1 MEVRQLRYFVT
12 VAEHGHFGRATERL
26 HIVQPAVSK
35 QIARFER
42 ELGLTLFDRSR
53 RQARLTPDGEA
64 FLPHARRALRGVDR
78 AGAAAADLAA
88 GQAGILRIGT
98 SEALGTRLEDI
109 FGAFR
114 ATHPGVSLQL
124 TTIRSTP
131 AKLAA
136 VAAGD
141 LDAPFVSAA
150 PNAPGVAVHHLRDEP
165 LLLAVPPNRAAAA
178 DLATL
183 GDLPLARSARE
194 EDPGAYDLITEA
206 CTTAGFAPRLGPLL
220 TRAQDILAGP
230 VAAGHCYHE
239 APCAETP
246 PPSPSSNCSTLAWPH
261 SVPAVK
267 DPTKGRGRHE
277 LGRRSPSR
285 HDQEGGAHRRRASAV
300 GRHHGQGRRPTARA
314 RAARRAMPTVTSV
327 A

>member
-12 VAEHGHFGRATERL
+12 VAELGHFGRAAERL

-35 QIARFER
+35 QIARLER

-53 RQARLTPDGEA
+53 RQARLSPDGEA

-78 AGAAAADLAA
+78 AEVAAADLAA

-98 SEALGTRLEDI
+98 SEGLGTALEDI
-109 FGAFR
+109 LTAFR
-114 ATHPGVSLQL
+114 TAHPGVSLQL
-124 TTIRSTP
+124 RTLRSTP

-141 LDAPFVSAA
+141 LDAAFVSAA
-150 PNAPGVAVHHLRDEP
+150 PDTPGVAVHHLWDEP
-165 LLLAVPPNRAAAA
+165 LLLAVAPERAATAG

-194 EDPGAYDLITEA
+194 ENPCAYDLITEA
-206 CTTAGFAPRLGPLL
+206 CAAAGFAPRPGPLL

-230 VAAGHCYHE
+230 VAAGQCW
-239 APCAETP
+239 ALLP
-246 PPSPSSNCSTLAWPH
+246 PGAVRRDSIAVAFVEPAQPILIPTGLALPQL
-261 SVPAVK
+261 
-267 DPTKGRGRHE
+267 T
-277 LGRRSPSR
+277 
-285 HDQEGGAHRRRASAV
+285 RRALAVDLVSAAQATQPNNTNEDS
-300 GRHHGQGRRPTARA
+300 R
-314 RAARRAMPTVTSV
+314 
-327 A
+327 